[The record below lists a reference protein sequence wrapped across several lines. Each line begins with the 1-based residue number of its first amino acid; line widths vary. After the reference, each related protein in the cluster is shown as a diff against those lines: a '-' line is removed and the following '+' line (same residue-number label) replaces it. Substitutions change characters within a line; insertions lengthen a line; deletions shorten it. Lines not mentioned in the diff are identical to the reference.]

1 MASPASGNGAAPS
14 PAAARFLA
22 EFDWARWKPDELATL
37 LFIVRGDRVLLIE
50 KHRGLGSGKIN
61 GPGGRIESGETAEAA
76 AVREVEEEV
85 LVRPTGVRRMGE
97 LRFQFTNGH
106 AIGVEVFRADG
117 CIGEPGPTEE
127 ATPLWVAL
135 DAIPYD
141 RMWEDD
147 AIWLPSLLRGE
158 PFFGRFV
165 FDEDRMLDS
174 HLEPS
179 PSPPSPR
186 SVG

>member
-1 MASPASGNGAAPS
+1 MTPAEAAASGNGAAPS

-22 EFDWARWKPDELATL
+22 GFDWARWEPDELATL
-37 LFIVRGDRVLLIE
+37 LFIVRGGRVLLIE
-50 KHRGLGSGKIN
+50 KHRGLGRGKIN
-61 GPGGRIESGETAEAA
+61 GPGGRIEPGETAEAA

-117 CIGEPGPTEE
+117 CVGEPGPTEE

-147 AIWLPSLLRGE
+147 AVWLPFLLRGE
-158 PFFGRFV
+158 PFSGRFV

-179 PSPPSPR
+179 PAPPTA
-186 SVG
+186 G

>member
-1 MASPASGNGAAPS
+1 MEAAASGNGAAPS
-14 PAAARFLA
+14 AAAARFLA
-22 EFDWARWKPDELATL
+22 GFDWARWEPDELATL
-37 LFIVRGDRVLLIE
+37 LFIVRGGRVLLIE
-50 KHRGLGSGKIN
+50 KHRGLGEGKIN
-61 GPGGRIESGETAEAA
+61 GPGGRIEPGETAEAA

-127 ATPLWVAL
+127 ATPLWADL

-147 AIWLPSLLRGE
+147 AVWLPLLLRGE
-158 PFFGRFV
+158 PFSGRFV
-165 FDEDRMLDS
+165 FDEDRMLES

-179 PSPPSPR
+179 PAAP